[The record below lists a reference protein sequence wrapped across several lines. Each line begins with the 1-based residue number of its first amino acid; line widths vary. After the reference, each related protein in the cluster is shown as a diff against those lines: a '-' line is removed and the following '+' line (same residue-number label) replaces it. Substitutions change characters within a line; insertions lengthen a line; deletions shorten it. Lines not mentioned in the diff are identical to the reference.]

1 VLQRIRLSEWLRH
14 NTPEC
19 SDLGPDLGLNM
30 TNDDPAILL
39 KALKDL
45 SAMYTYTWDAVDGTL
60 WMSPDGTKL
69 FERRHAAAQ
78 KAIETFEALQKPAS
92 SATLREAEIN
102 MKLWAKT
109 VEKLRDRECARS
121 GHVKGGGA
129 FDGYSYCKTC
139 GSQISNTDFGLKG
152 LKRLQER
159 RKSAGGA
166 GREQTCR

>member
-1 VLQRIRLSEWLRH
+1 
-14 NTPEC
+14 
-19 SDLGPDLGLNM
+19 M
-30 TNDDPAILL
+30 TNDDPTILL

-92 SATLREAEIN
+92 TVTLKEAEIN
-102 MKLWAKT
+102 LKLWAKT

-121 GHVKGGGA
+121 GHIKGGGA

-139 GSQISNTDFGLKG
+139 GSQIANTDFGPAGQALARDAR
-152 LKRLQER
+152 RLR
-159 RKSAGGA
+159 AI
-166 GREQTCR
+166 